1 MNANPMAVTGP
12 LGHRRA
18 GQPGPVVTT
27 QHSGVTAVAGQPVEL
42 IDQNIG
48 GDAAFNQPAQAF
60 PSVLINDRH
69 DLDRAP
75 VGGGVELK
83 VHRPHPI
90 GRIGNH
96 DLGRGAGAEAFA
108 AAALRHPQ
116 TLLAP
121 QSLQAF
127 VVDIPAV
134 GAGAVIGA
142 AKPPAGMLFGPQ
154 AQPRPQSSIRVARRL
169 AGRAVTLGGAVLP
182 GDPAGEPLT
191 DLHHPHQVVH
201 SGAPALRA

>member
-1 MNANPMAVTGP
+1 MNANPTRSPAQSAIAAQASSRPIVTP
-12 LGHRRA
+12 QHR
-18 GQPGPVVTT
+18 
-27 QHSGVTAVAGQPVEL
+27 GVTALGGQPIQL
-42 IDQNIG
+42 IDQVIG
-48 GDAAFNQPAQAF
+48 GDGALDQPAQAF
-60 PSVLINDRH
+60 AGVLINDGH

-96 DLGRGAGAEAFA
+96 DLGRGAGARTFA

-121 QSLQAF
+121 QSLKAF

-134 GAGAVIGA
+134 GAGGVVGA
-142 AKPPAGMLFGPQ
+142 AKPPAGMLFGP
-154 AQPRPQSSIRVARRL
+154 
-169 AGRAVTLGGAVLP
+169 
-182 GDPAGEPLT
+182 EP
-191 DLHHPHQVVH
+191 D
-201 SGAPALRA
+201 